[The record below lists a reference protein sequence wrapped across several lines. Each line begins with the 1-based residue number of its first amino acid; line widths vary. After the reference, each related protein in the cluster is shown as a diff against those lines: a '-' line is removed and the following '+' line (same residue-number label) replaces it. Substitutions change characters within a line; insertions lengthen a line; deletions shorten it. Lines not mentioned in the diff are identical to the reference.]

1 MAGSFLQPQ
10 TSPLSMNRTLSTNSS
25 SNRSSRGLTVGDEFE
40 APAEI
45 NSGAQEPKIEEDA
58 RKSDASIKTQEEDV
72 LKGDD
77 FLFIFIDVIVRSDLE
92 APILTQV
99 LLNRLCD
106 PEKRRSESGYYLAT
120 FEAALHHILSLE
132 LPGARTKPS

>member
-1 MAGSFLQPQ
+1 MYLELPPHRRQRSTPMAGSFLQPQ

-77 FLFIFIDVIVRSDLE
+77 FLFNFIDVIVRSDLE
-92 APILTQV
+92 APIFMGDVETIKHSSHF
-99 LLNRLCD
+99 R
-106 PEKRRSESGYYLAT
+106 KSGL
-120 FEAALHHILSLE
+120 
-132 LPGARTKPS
+132 

>member
-1 MAGSFLQPQ
+1 
-10 TSPLSMNRTLSTNSS
+10 
-25 SNRSSRGLTVGDEFE
+25 FE

-77 FLFIFIDVIVRSDLE
+77 FLFNFIDVIVRSDLE
-92 APILTQV
+92 APIFMGDVETIKHSSHF
-99 LLNRLCD
+99 R
-106 PEKRRSESGYYLAT
+106 KSGL
-120 FEAALHHILSLE
+120 
-132 LPGARTKPS
+132 